1 MNPKFH
7 RHPSFFCTFKLLQ
20 TSFRHATGC
29 KFKKKNKKNNHWVYL
44 VEVLLWLLHQID
56 SGAYSSMA

>member
-1 MNPKFH
+1 MRQVAN
-7 RHPSFFCTFKLLQ
+7 L
-20 TSFRHATGC
+20 
-29 KFKKKNKKNNHWVYL
+29 KKKNKNNHWVYL

>member
-7 RHPSFFCTFKLLQ
+7 RHQVFFAHSSYFKLHSDMRQVANL
-20 TSFRHATGC
+20 
-29 KFKKKNKKNNHWVYL
+29 KKKKKNNHWVYL